1 MRKLWRCI
9 QTHKRAA
16 VLFLVYWLA
25 TLAVTV
31 ITWNE
36 GIPLP
41 VVGLLFTTPLIAGAL
56 VGRWRTA
63 TPERAACSGNR
74 IRGGMLAGALSGGI
88 TILVTPG
95 GVGAGVINWIQEGQ
109 IHDWSEGLGFLI
121 LFAVVGALL
130 GLAGAVLAT
139 ILDRFRRHGRPTLS
153 T

>member
-16 VLFLVYWLA
+16 VLLLVYWLA

-31 ITWNE
+31 ITWNG
-36 GIPLP
+36 GIPGP

-74 IRGGMLAGALSGGI
+74 TRGGMLAGALSGGI

-95 GVGAGVINWIQEGQ
+95 GVGALVINWIQEGR
-109 IHDWSEGLGFLI
+109 IHNWEEGLGFII
-121 LFAVVGALL
+121 LFVVIGALF
-130 GLAGAVLAT
+130 GLAGGVLAI
-139 ILDRFRRHGRPTLS
+139 ILNRMARIRMKGRL
-153 T
+153 

>member
-31 ITWNE
+31 ITWDK
-36 GIPLP
+36 GIPTP
-41 VVGLLFTTPLIAGAL
+41 VVGLLFTTPLIAGVL

-63 TPERAACSGNR
+63 KPERAACSGDR

-88 TILVTPG
+88 TILVMPG
-95 GVGAGVINWIQEGQ
+95 GVVAGVISWIQGARIDGWDEVL
-109 IHDWSEGLGFLI
+109 EFLI
-121 LFAVVGALL
+121 FFVVIGALL
-130 GLAGAVLAT
+130 GLIGAVLAI
-139 ILDRFRRHGRPTLS
+139 ILGRFRHHGRPIRS
-153 T
+153 A